1 MDEII
6 FTRRHNYRLY
16 PESIKKAVVKEYE
29 STDCS
34 KNYLVRKYGLGGHP
48 TVTRWLKK
56 YGSGNEFCN
65 LEDKVQ
71 SPVMSKS
78 SSQQKDKDARIE
90 QLEQELSEA
99 KLLAEA
105 YRRMI
110 DIAEQKH
117 GIQIKK
123 K

>member
-6 FTRRHNYRLY
+6 FTKRHNYRLY

-29 STDCS
+29 STNCS
-34 KNYLVRKYGLGGHP
+34 KNYLVRKYGLGGHI
-48 TVTRWLKK
+48 TVTRWLVK
-56 YGSGNEFCN
+56 YGSSDEFCT

-71 SPVMSKS
+71 TPSMPTS
-78 SSQQKDKDARIE
+78 SSKQTDKDARI
-90 QLEQELSEA
+90 QRLEHELSEA

-105 YRRMI
+105 YKRMI
-110 DIAEQKH
+110 NIAEQKH
-117 GIQIKK
+117 GIKIKK

>member
-1 MDEII
+1 MDEIR
-6 FTRRHNYRLY
+6 FTKRHNYRLY

-29 STDCS
+29 STSCS

-56 YGSGNEFCN
+56 YGSGHEFCT
-65 LEDKVQ
+65 LEDKVN
-71 SPVMSKS
+71 SPAMSKS
-78 SSQQKDKDARIE
+78 SAKQKDKDARIQ

-99 KLLAEA
+99 RLLAEA
-105 YRRMI
+105 YKRMI

-117 GIQIKK
+117 GIKIKK

>member
-1 MDEII
+1 MDEIR
-6 FTRRHNYRLY
+6 FSKRPNYRLY
-16 PESIKKAVVKEYE
+16 SESVKKAVVKEYE
-29 STDCS
+29 STNCS
-34 KNYLVRKYGLGGHP
+34 KEYLVRKYGLGGRN
-48 TVTRWLKK
+48 TVTHWLKK
-56 YGSGNEFCN
+56 YGSNSDFIT
-65 LEDKVQ
+65 LEDKAQ
-71 SPVMSKS
+71 TPAMPTS
-78 SSQQKDKDARIE
+78 SSKKTDKDARIQ